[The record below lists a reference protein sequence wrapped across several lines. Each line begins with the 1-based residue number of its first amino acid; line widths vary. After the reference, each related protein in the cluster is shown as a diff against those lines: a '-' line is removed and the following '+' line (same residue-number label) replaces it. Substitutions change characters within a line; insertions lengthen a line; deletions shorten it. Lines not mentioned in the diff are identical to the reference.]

1 MDITIVHAFHS
12 HYENLQHANAVLFV
26 FRRCDPHKDFL
37 RISDSGGGNILEE
50 VISLIDLIDLPAGCL
65 HHLCTID
72 GHGIIVLLWDLK
84 HYTSCTNATL
94 RNLYS
99 LKFPL

>member
-37 RISDSGGGNILEE
+37 RISDSR
-50 VISLIDLIDLPAGCL
+50 
-65 HHLCTID
+65 
-72 GHGIIVLLWDLK
+72 WWK
-84 HYTSCTNATL
+84 HPGRSDKLN
-94 RNLYS
+94 
-99 LKFPL
+99 